1 MELVNIIIA
10 VAVVGAL
17 AYYFVFKK
25 KAGDVNNDGAVN
37 VEDVKAAADKVE
49 VAVEAAADKV
59 EVAVEAAVAEVKT
72 VAKKTVAKVKT
83 TAAKAKP
90 AAKKTNGGGK
100 PADNANTVLK

>member
-25 KAGDVNNDGAVN
+25 KAGDLNNDGAVN
-37 VEDVKAAADKVE
+37 VDDAKAAVETVE
-49 VAVEAAADKV
+49 VAA
-59 EVAVEAAVAEVKT
+59 EAAVEEVKT

-90 AAKKTNGGGK
+90 AAKKIAGGGK
-100 PADNANTVLK
+100 LSDSANTALK

>member
-10 VAVVGAL
+10 VAVIGAL

-37 VEDVKAAADKVE
+37 IEDAKAAADKVE
-49 VAVEAAADKV
+49 VAA
-59 EVAVEAAVAEVKT
+59 EAAVEEVKT
-72 VAKKTVAKVKT
+72 VAKKTVS
-83 TAAKAKP
+83 KAKP
-90 AAKKTNGGGK
+90 AAKKITGGGK

>member
-37 VEDVKAAADKVE
+37 IEDAK
-49 VAVEAAADKV
+49 AAADKV

-72 VAKKTVAKVKT
+72 VAKKTVS
-83 TAAKAKP
+83 KAKP
-90 AAKKTNGGGK
+90 AAKKITGGGK

>member
-10 VAVVGAL
+10 VAVIGAL

-37 VEDVKAAADKVE
+37 IEDAK
-49 VAVEAAADKV
+49 AAADKV

-72 VAKKTVAKVKT
+72 VAEKTVAKVKT

-90 AAKKTNGGGK
+90 AAKKITGGGK
-100 PADNANTVLK
+100 PADNANTALK

>member
-10 VAVVGAL
+10 VAVIGAL

-37 VEDVKAAADKVE
+37 VEDAK
-49 VAVEAAADKV
+49 VAVEKV
-59 EVAVEAAVAEVKT
+59 EVAVEAAVEEVKT

-90 AAKKTNGGGK
+90 TVKKTGGGK
-100 PADNANTVLK
+100 PSDSANTNLK